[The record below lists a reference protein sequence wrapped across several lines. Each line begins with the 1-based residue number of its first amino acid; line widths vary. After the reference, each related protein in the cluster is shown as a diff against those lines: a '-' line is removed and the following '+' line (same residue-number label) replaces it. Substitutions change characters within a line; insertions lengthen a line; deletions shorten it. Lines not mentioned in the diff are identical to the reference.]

1 MGGWSTAEVARAS
14 GVSITTLREWERSGL
29 LVPGVASDDGYRA
42 YGPDDLVRL
51 QRVLLLRALG
61 TAIPRRSARPVPDD
75 GIAAALERNDDPAA
89 ALRMHLDVLETTR
102 ERLGRQAAAVRAT
115 LDGRATDPA
124 TMFDGFEDLPE
135 SVPPEELAELG
146 RAWARTWASGEPVDG
161 AAAQALAGRQRAVSG
176 PELTPGLA
184 DALDRHG
191 LGTAAYARDALA
203 VVG

>member
-14 GVSITTLREWERSGL
+14 GVPVTTLREWERSGL

-61 TAIPRRSARPVPDD
+61 VPDD
-75 GIAAALERNDDPAA
+75 GIVAALERTDDPAA

-115 LDGRATDPA
+115 LDGRAADPA
-124 TMFDGFEDLPE
+124 TMFDGFDRPDGVPE
-135 SVPPEELAELG
+135 SVPPDELAELG

-161 AAAQALAGRQRAVSG
+161 AAAQALAERHRALTGTAVS
-176 PELTPGLA
+176 PGLA

-191 LGTAAYARDALA
+191 LGTAAYALDALRA
-203 VVG
+203 REHSMRS